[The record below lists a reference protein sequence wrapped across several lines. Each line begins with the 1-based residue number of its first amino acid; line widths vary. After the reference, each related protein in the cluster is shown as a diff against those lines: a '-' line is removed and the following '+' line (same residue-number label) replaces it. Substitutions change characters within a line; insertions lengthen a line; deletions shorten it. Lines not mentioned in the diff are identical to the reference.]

1 MNRREMANN
10 NKHEFEAWQQHWK
23 ANEDEPDLKDLESK
37 VRKRI
42 RTRKRSPKR
51 LRFLFVAL
59 LWTCGLLLMATH
71 RQHLHGNHL
80 FLALAVALLIV
91 AAWFGSSTPD
101 PDRISE
107 RPEDYVRLRT
117 RSKALEV
124 RRTRIAQVISAGGLM
139 ISLLATWLVWKRG
152 LPSGAL
158 EEELLPIGVL
168 LVTMMA
174 TGTLIVVR
182 ANRGKELA
190 NLRELQRQFER
201 VDAPPPDVPANTE
214 NDDGKQTHHC

>member
-1 MNRREMANN
+1 
-10 NKHEFEAWQQHWK
+10 
-23 ANEDEPDLKDLESK
+23 
-37 VRKRI
+37 
-42 RTRKRSPKR
+42 
-51 LRFLFVAL
+51 
-59 LWTCGLLLMATH
+59 
-71 RQHLHGNHL
+71 
-80 FLALAVALLIV
+80 LAVALLFV
-91 AAWFGSSTPD
+91 AAWFGSSTPGPD
-101 PDRISE
+101 PISE

-139 ISLLATWLVWKRG
+139 ISLLAAWLVWKRG

-168 LVTMMA
+168 LVTMIA

-190 NLRELQRQFER
+190 NLRELQQQFER
-201 VDAPPPDVPANTE
+201 VNAPPPDVPANTG
-214 NDDGKQTHHC
+214 NDDGKQTHYF